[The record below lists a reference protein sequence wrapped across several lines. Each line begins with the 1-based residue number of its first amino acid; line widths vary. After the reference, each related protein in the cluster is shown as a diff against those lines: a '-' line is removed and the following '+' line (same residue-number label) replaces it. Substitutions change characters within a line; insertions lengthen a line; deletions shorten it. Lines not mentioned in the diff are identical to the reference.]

1 MIATLQRGR
10 AKYFLIL
17 LLFFAA
23 SCKSSKEA
31 ASVVLSSMT
40 TQERINSIIQSGIQ
54 YNDLSSNLKL
64 TIRPGKNHKET
75 SVDAQLRIVK
85 NEALQISLRIPILGS
100 EAFRILIT
108 PDNVL
113 IIDRLNRQYL
123 YETMQDFHTQMPFD
137 FNYYN
142 MEALFTNQL
151 FIAGKKEITAA
162 DYAGF
167 QIREDN
173 FRAHISY
180 LDKQKIFYNF
190 ESDYTN
196 RIQAT
201 RMEQK
206 NGSAFLQCNYTDWRL
221 ASNNRIFPMML
232 SLQLHTPDEIYNLN
246 CSYKSMV
253 INTAVTID
261 YNIPNKYRQV
271 TLQEVF
277 RLIEQL
283 L

>member
-1 MIATLQRGR
+1 MSKV
-10 AKYFLIL
+10 KYFLIL
-17 LLFFAA
+17 LLLLAV

-31 ASVVLSSMT
+31 APVIPAVLSSMT
-40 TQERINSIIQSGIQ
+40 TQERISSIIQSGIQ
-54 YNDLSSNLKL
+54 YNNLSSNLKL
-64 TIRPGKNHKET
+64 TVRPGRNHKET
-75 SVDAQLRIVK
+75 SVDAQLRIIK

-100 EAFRILIT
+100 EAVRILIT

-113 IIDRLNRQYL
+113 IIDRLNKQYL

-151 FIAGKKEITAA
+151 FIAGKKEISPA

-167 QIREDN
+167 QIREDKL
-173 FRAHISY
+173 RAHISY
-180 LDKQKIFYNF
+180 SDKQKILYNF
-190 ESDYTN
+190 ESDYTH
-196 RIQAT
+196 RIQTT

-206 NGSAFLQCNYTDWRL
+206 TGSAFLQCNYTDWEII
-221 ASNNRIFPMML
+221 SNNRTFPMTL
-232 SLQLHTPDEIYNLN
+232 NLQLHTPDEIYNLN
-246 CSYKSMV
+246 CSYKSV
-253 INTAVTID
+253 VVNTNFTID
-261 YNIPNKYRQV
+261 YNIPNNYRKV
-271 TLQEVF
+271 TLQQVF